1 MTWQLFN
8 INGMKS
14 FISMMMMMMMMMM
27 RWR

>member
-14 FISMMMMMMMMMM
+14 FISMMMMMMMMM